1 MTPSPTPTKAPTTES
16 PISQPPEIQA
26 SRPRPVVVALEN
38 GEQTTVMDDQ
48 VSLAAAFQ
56 SVGAEKFATLHL
68 NGEPHAILGAGAQ
81 FQVNASGR
89 RYIVY
94 VLKADFETRT
104 MRLKVS
110 AAP

>member
-1 MTPSPTPTKAPTTES
+1 VEVT
-16 PISQPPEIQA
+16 
-26 SRPRPVVVALEN
+26 LEN

-48 VSLAAAFQ
+48 VSLGAEFQ
-56 SVGAEKFATLHL
+56 SVGEEKIATLHL

-89 RYIVY
+89 RYSVF
-94 VLKADFETRT
+94 VLKANFETRT

-110 AAP
+110 PAP